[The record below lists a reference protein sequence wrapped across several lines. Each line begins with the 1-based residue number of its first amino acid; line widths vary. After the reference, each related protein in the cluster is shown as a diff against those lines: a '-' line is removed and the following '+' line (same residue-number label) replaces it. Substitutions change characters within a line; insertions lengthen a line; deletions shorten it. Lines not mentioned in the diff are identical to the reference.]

1 MHVCVCMPTCTSKH
15 IFVVVVVCGRVHAC
29 CFLLLLLEFSWKEG
43 WLSGEFIGKNNCKVR
58 VGTDVCA
65 SVSMALWTLCN
76 FRQVKS
82 RRPPGKTKQSLRES
96 VPLSLSVC
104 MCVCVYFVFFCSR
117 WDGQVEERTGRFV
130 CLTVMSPGGRESWLF
145 FFDEDREQ
153 GQKKKRGRRRGGEA
167 LAWDSLVGTW
177 V

>member
-15 IFVVVVVCGRVHAC
+15 IFDVVVVCGRVHAC

-43 WLSGEFIGKNNCKVR
+43 WLGEFIEKNNCKVR

-65 SVSMALWTLCN
+65 SVSMPLWTLCN

-104 MCVCVYFVFFCSR
+104 VCVFCFFLLTLGWSSR
-117 WDGQVEERTGRFV
+117 GEDWEV
-130 CLTVMSPGGRESWLF
+130 CLSHCDVSR
-145 FFDEDREQ
+145 
-153 GQKKKRGRRRGGEA
+153 GQRKLVVLLWWRQRTRTEEKKGRRRGGEA

>member
-1 MHVCVCMPTCTSKH
+1 MCMC
-15 IFVVVVVCGRVHAC
+15 
-29 CFLLLLLEFSWKEG
+29 
-43 WLSGEFIGKNNCKVR
+43 
-58 VGTDVCA
+58 
-65 SVSMALWTLCN
+65 
-76 FRQVKS
+76 
-82 RRPPGKTKQSLRES
+82 
-96 VPLSLSVC
+96 VC

-167 LAWDSLVGTW
+167 LAWDSLVGT
-177 V
+177 